1 MHSRVGHALLL
12 MAVIA
17 PLLTGI
23 VVRTFAWMTL
33 LGDRGVINITLQWL
47 GLAEKPLPL
56 MYNEF
61 GVVIGLVHIYV
72 PFMVLTLVGVIGRI
86 DRTLEEAA
94 RGLGASRFRTF
105 LEVTLPLSLPGILAG
120 SLLVFALAISA
131 YVTPVLLGGN
141 NVLTLADADLPTGER
156 ELQPRVC
163 RRARGCAARR
173 LLGAGLRLQYDPGPA
188 DRRKTD
194 RMSRRF
200 DAGHAAYLTLNGA
213 IVAFLL
219 LPIAVVI
226 VFALNPTPYIAFPP
240 VGVSLRWFVK
250 FFTSAEFMNAL
261 WLSLRVAVIVVV
273 LSTVIGAMCAL
284 AIARG
289 NLPGARL
296 LTTLFLSPL
305 MLPAI
310 LTGLSLFQVFMLA
323 GIGRPVWGL
332 VAGHTLVAVP
342 YVLRTTLAV
351 LQNFD
356 RRVEEAAA
364 MLGAPPA
371 RVFFEVT
378 LPLIRPGVIAGG
390 IFGFIVSFDQLP
402 ISLFLVV
409 PGGETLPVVLLNYI
423 RFDLDGAIAAAS
435 MVSIVLAL
443 SAVLLLERII
453 GLRAYVRL

>member
-1 MHSRVGHALLL
+1 
-12 MAVIA
+12 
-17 PLLTGI
+17 
-23 VVRTFAWMTL
+23 
-33 LGDRGVINITLQWL
+33 
-47 GLAEKPLPL
+47 
-56 MYNEF
+56 
-61 GVVIGLVHIYV
+61 
-72 PFMVLTLVGVIGRI
+72 
-86 DRTLEEAA
+86 
-94 RGLGASRFRTF
+94 
-105 LEVTLPLSLPGILAG
+105 
-120 SLLVFALAISA
+120 
-131 YVTPVLLGGN
+131 
-141 NVLTLADADLPTGER
+141 
-156 ELQPRVC
+156 
-163 RRARGCAARR
+163 
-173 LLGAGLRLQYDPGPA
+173 
-188 DRRKTD
+188 
-194 RMSRRF
+194 
-200 DAGHAAYLTLNGA
+200 
-213 IVAFLL
+213 
-219 LPIAVVI
+219 
-226 VFALNPTPYIAFPP
+226 
-240 VGVSLRWFVK
+240 
-250 FFTSAEFMNAL
+250 MNAL
-261 WLSLRVAVIVVV
+261 WLSLRVAVIVVA

-323 GIGRPVWGL
+323 GVGRPVWGL
-332 VAGHTLVAVP
+332 VIGHTLVAVP

-364 MLGAPPA
+364 MLGASPA

-409 PGGETLPVVLLNYI
+409 PNGETLPVVLLNYI
-423 RFDLDGAIAAAS
+423 RYDLDGAIAAAS
-435 MVSIVLAL
+435 MVSIALAL